1 MMTTSATNS
10 HALIHA
16 LAVNIK
22 SAFRQGDAAGIANFY
37 SDDGMLLPTGF
48 DFVHGRQDITT
59 FWQDT
64 INMGIR
70 NFDLDIIELDQHD
83 DTIIELS
90 RYTLSDEN
98 DQVVDHGKGMVIWK
112 CEAGCWKIHRDI
124 WNSSIE
130 Q

>member
-1 MMTTSATNS
+1 MTTLSTNT
-10 HALIHA
+10 HTLFHE

-37 SDDGMLLPTGF
+37 SDDGMLLPTGL
-48 DFVHGRQDITT
+48 DFVQGRKDIET
-59 FWQDT
+59 FWQEA

-70 NFDLDIIELDQHD
+70 DLDLDIIELDQYD
-83 DTIIELS
+83 DTIIEMS

-98 DQVVDHGKGMVIWK
+98 DQVVDHGKGIVIWK
-112 CEAGCWKIHRDI
+112 CKAGRWKIYRDI

-130 Q
+130 